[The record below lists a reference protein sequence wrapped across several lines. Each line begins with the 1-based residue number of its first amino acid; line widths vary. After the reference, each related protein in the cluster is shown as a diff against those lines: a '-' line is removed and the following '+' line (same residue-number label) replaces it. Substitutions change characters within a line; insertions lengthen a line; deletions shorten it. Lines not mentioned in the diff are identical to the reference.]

1 MAIRFFPKI
10 IKFFE
15 LFKRQNAVLVESVG
29 ILDQVFSNITLA
41 KELGKKIV
49 DHEMQGNQLSRDISL
64 SLAQTFITPID
75 REDIHAMN
83 LAQERVLNSIRS
95 VSTRIG
101 LYRLS
106 TIKPGARDLICMLKE
121 MHEEISVMVGALEKK
136 TTIEKNMIKVRQLKT
151 EAEMLLLVSL
161 GEIYE
166 SQPENSSG
174 FLELVTWSHIY
185 DRIEEAYAE
194 SEVLANIVEGISLKY
209 A

>member
-15 LFKRQNAVLVESVG
+15 LFKRQNAVLVESVV
-29 ILDQVFSNITLA
+29 ILDRVFSNITLA